1 MTGGA
6 LRPTFVAVTALS
18 AVACLSLAARV
29 RRPGNRSTLA
39 SLGATLGAC
48 SAVALGREVDGA
60 PWSALLD
67 ALGAAIVAVLLLW
80 LLRARRRR

>member
-6 LRPTFVAVTALS
+6 LRPTFIAVTALS
-18 AVACLSLAARV
+18 AVACLSLAARLAAN
-29 RRPGNRSTLA
+29 RRTLA

-67 ALGAAIVAVLLLW
+67 ALGAAIAAVLLLW
-80 LLRARRRR
+80 LLRARGRR

>member
-1 MTGGA
+1 MTGVA

-18 AVACLSLAARV
+18 AVACLALAARM
-29 RRPGNRSTLA
+29 RRPANRRTLA

-67 ALGAAIVAVLLLW
+67 ALGAAIAAVLLLW
-80 LLRARRRR
+80 LLRARGRR